1 KFDADLAVAARD
13 LEDFGVAK
21 RAGHS
26 RLSFLFASVPQPCRS
41 RKRIAQISRHIDC
54 EMVPCYRP
62 IDLRARKIP
71 VGAARFNAKVRFFA
85 NFLETK
91 ESESV

>member
-1 KFDADLAVAARD
+1 M
-13 LEDFGVAK
+13 AK

-26 RLSFLFASVPQPCRS
+26 RLSFLFATVPLPCRS
-41 RKRIAQISRHIDC
+41 RKGIAQISRHIDC

-62 IDLRARKIP
+62 IDLRAGKTP
-71 VGAARFNAKVRFFA
+71 VSAARFNAKMRFFA